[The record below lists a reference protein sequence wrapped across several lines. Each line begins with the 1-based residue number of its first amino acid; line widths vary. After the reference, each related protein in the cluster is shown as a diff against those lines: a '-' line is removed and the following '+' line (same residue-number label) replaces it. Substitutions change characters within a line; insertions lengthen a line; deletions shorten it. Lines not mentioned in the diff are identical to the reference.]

1 MSNEE
6 HSIADDERSPASEA
20 ADEVEFGPAATNA
33 EDEERPEPSGTAEA
47 TDPKTGPEGGPSV
60 PPSRP
65 SHT

>member
-1 MSNEE
+1 MEE
-6 HSIADDERSPASEA
+6 QEHTIADDERSPASEA
-20 ADEVEFGPAATNA
+20 ADEVEFGPASTNP

-47 TDPKTGPEGGPSV
+47 NEPKTGPEGEPSV

>member
-1 MSNEE
+1 MAHEE

-20 ADEVEFGPAATNA
+20 ADEVDFGPAGTNA
-33 EDEERPEPSGTAEA
+33 TDEEQPEPPGTAEA
-47 TDPKTGPEGGPSV
+47 TEPKTGPEGEPSV

>member
-1 MSNEE
+1 MEKEE

-20 ADEVEFGPAATNA
+20 ADDVEFGPAGMN
-33 EDEERPEPSGTAEA
+33 EQDEERPEPPGTAEA
-47 TDPKTGPEGGPSV
+47 TEPKVGPEGEPSV